1 MPSTL
6 GMEAVLIFLSYV
18 LILKTVLSIVS
29 NAERLQASN
38 TCVSRRCAV
47 LLFYNPVSLPMI
59 HRFGKKKLQAQV
71 YMLLSYLHFLVPP
84 MLNPGVYSIKTK
96 EIRVRVLKMLHP
108 QKL

>member
-1 MPSTL
+1 
-6 GMEAVLIFLSYV
+6 
-18 LILKTVLSIVS
+18 
-29 NAERLQASN
+29 
-38 TCVSRRCAV
+38 
-47 LLFYNPVSLPMI
+47 MI

-84 MLNPGVYSIKTK
+84 MLNPGVYSIKTR